1 MSLYFSGNGRLWLI
15 YFSVLLSLVIVI
27 TGISAAVKVYELEKT
42 SYAILLSPSS
52 EARNEP
58 DGNKVLFTAH
68 EGTKFQIRKINGS
81 WALVSLPNGVSGWIE
96 LKNLGKI

>member
-1 MSLYFSGNGRLWLI
+1 LM
-15 YFSVLLSLVIVI
+15 IVI
-27 TGISAAVKVYELEKT
+27 TGISTTVKIYELEKL
-42 SYAILLSPSS
+42 SYAILLTPSS

-58 DGNKVLFTAH
+58 DGSKVLFTAH

-96 LKNLGKI
+96 LKKLGKI